1 MLMKTEKNT
10 PLKNEIRFIGSAKFT
25 ASFLNKLVG
34 NLSASGK
41 DIFEETK
48 KVFRFKTNF
57 LSEKKYIHI
66 T

>member
-25 ASFLNKLVG
+25 ASFLDKLVG

-41 DIFEETK
+41 DKFEETK
-48 KVFRFKTNF
+48 KGFKV
-57 LSEKKYIHI
+57 
-66 T
+66 